1 MFFDTHAHLTDSGL
15 HAELE
20 DVLHRAGEARV
31 TCILAVASDL
41 ATSRESLAIVR
52 NHSQVLAS
60 AGVHPELAG
69 RVTPGWEAELEDLI
83 VRERPVAVGEC
94 GLDAHHPDPP
104 LAAQVPVLRAQVRL
118 AKKHRLPL
126 VLHSRK
132 AAWEVLAVIEEEQ
145 ALDVGG
151 VFHCISDDEVFA
163 RAAMNAG
170 FHLGLGGTCTY
181 PRNDV
186 LRTMIKR
193 FPRDRL
199 LLETDAPYLAPQV
212 VRGKRNEPAFV
223 THTASVVA
231 EAVGVSVEELA
242 TCTRE
247 NGLRLF
253 RSRPTS

>member
-1 MFFDTHAHLTDSGL
+1 MYFDTHAHLTDPGL
-15 HAELE
+15 YAELE
-20 DVLHRAGEARV
+20 DVLHRAGAAQV
-31 TCILAVASDL
+31 NCILAVGSDL
-41 ATSRESLAIVR
+41 ASSRESLAIAR
-52 NHSQVLAS
+52 DHGQVLAS

-69 RVTPGWEAELEDLI
+69 RVPHGWEAELEELI
-83 VRERPVAVGEC
+83 VTEHPVAVGEC
-94 GLDAHHPDPP
+94 GLDAYHPDPP
-104 LAAQVPVLRAQVRL
+104 ISAQVPVLRAQVRL
-118 AKKHRLPL
+118 AKKYRLPL

-163 RAAMNAG
+163 RAAVNAG
-170 FHLGLGGTCTY
+170 FHVGLGGTCTY

-186 LRTMIKR
+186 LRAMIKR
-193 FPRDRL
+193 LPRERL
-199 LLETDAPYLAPQV
+199 LLETDAPYLAPQA

-223 THTASVVA
+223 AHTASVVA
-231 EAVGVSVEELA
+231 EAAGVSVEELA

-253 RSRPTS
+253 RSRPAS